1 MLAAIMDATKALIP
15 QVGINKTQDGAT
27 DFSARFT
34 SPQGFHKTH
43 RVRVQYFYN
52 DEELALMKGELM
64 PDGSMLYVN
73 PLNGMVHTISAERV
87 QAHERAAEDARVRA
101 ENIKNARARAQAQT
115 SNGHQTVDVTV
126 CAG

>member
-1 MLAAIMDATKALIP
+1 MLAAIMEASKALIP
-15 QVGINKTQDGAT
+15 QVGITKTQEGAT

>member
-1 MLAAIMDATKALIP
+1 MLAAIMDASKALIP
-15 QVGINKTQDGAT
+15 QVEINKTQDGAT

-64 PDGSMLYVN
+64 PDGSMMYIN

-101 ENIKNARARAQAQT
+101 ENIKHARARAHQQTT
-115 SNGHQTVDVTV
+115 SNSGVVDVTAT
-126 CAG
+126 AG